1 MKNFGNLRIKA
12 LKCVALVVLMALTL
26 TSCGDKPK
34 GTAETY
40 IISNFTNNPGVG
52 EFFTDSIARLYFC
65 DFSSMNTAVICPNPN
80 CSHTNEKSCSSYG
93 MGNHPILLGQSI
105 YFFDVEFVLSDDG
118 ASENMIIYKANTDG
132 TNRSVVH
139 TEKGISLAWYSRM
152 VVHNNTAYFPA
163 EEREFDEYGNSTGFE
178 TAYLCSFDLSSGKF
192 KKITE
197 IYHGYHGGCY
207 IYGIYNDKIYMDVV
221 ASDIKIDYSD
231 LDAIIKDEESED
243 SEDSEDSYMCYNIP
257 EGEFVKSDIPNFI
270 FVNEEYFIYCNEG
283 TTTILDKNGDIAL
296 EIDIDTTYSI
306 LTVVNGKFFL
316 EHDGVCYD
324 IESKKKYKLNN
335 SGCEIISYFNGQY
348 ILRYPNE
355 SDNVAYSYKA
365 MSESELIGDE
375 IK

>member
-34 GTAETY
+34 DIAETY
-40 IISNFTNNPGVG
+40 IISNYTNNPGVG
-52 EFFTDSIARLYFC
+52 EFFTDSMERLNFC
-65 DFSSMNTAVICPNPN
+65 DFSSMNTAIICPNPN

-93 MGNHPILLGQSI
+93 MGNHPILFDQSI
-105 YFFDVEFVLSDDG
+105 YFFDTEFVFSGDNTS
-118 ASENMIIYKANTDG
+118 ANMIIYKANTDG

-139 TEKGISLAWYSRM
+139 TEKGISLYAYSRM
-152 VVHNNTAYFPA
+152 IIHKNIAYFPA
-163 EEREFDEYGNSTGFE
+163 QDIEFDEGNSTGFE

-197 IYHGYHGGCY
+197 IYSGYSGACW
-207 IYGIYNDKIYMDVV
+207 IYGVYNDKIYMDVG

-243 SEDSEDSYMCYNIP
+243 SEDSYMCYNIP
-257 EGEFVKSDIPNFI
+257 EGEFVKSDIPNFV
-270 FVNEEYFIYCNEG
+270 FVNEDYFIYNDES
-283 TTTILDKNGDIAL
+283 TVILDKNGDIAL
-296 EIDIDTTYSI
+296 EIDAENTDFALS
-306 LTVVNGKFFL
+306 VVNGKLFL

-335 SGCEIISYFNGQY
+335 SGCEIISYFNDQY

>member
-1 MKNFGNLRIKA
+1 MMHFKNLRIKS

-26 TSCGDKPK
+26 ASCGDKPK

-52 EFFTDSIARLYFC
+52 EFFTDSMERLYFC

-93 MGNHPILLGQSI
+93 MRNHPILFDQSI
-105 YFFDVEFVLSDDG
+105 YFFDTEFVFSGDNT
-118 ASENMIIYKANTDG
+118 SVNMIIYKANTDG

-152 VVHNNTAYFPA
+152 VVHNNIAYFPA
-163 EEREFDEYGNSTGFE
+163 EDIEFEKGNSTDFSTG
-178 TAYLCSFDLSSGKF
+178 YLCSFDLSSGEF
-192 KKITE
+192 KNITE
-197 IYHGYHGGCY
+197 IYSGYHGGCI
-207 IYGIYNDKIYMDVV
+207 IYGIYNDKIYMDVG

-231 LDAIIKDEESED
+231 LDALIRERDSED
-243 SEDSEDSYMCYNIP
+243 YEDSEDSYMCYNIP
-257 EGEFVKSDIPNFI
+257 EGEFVKSDIPNFV
-270 FVNEEYFIYCNEG
+270 FVNEDYFIYNDKS
-283 TTTILDKNGDIAL
+283 TVILDKNGDIAL
-296 EIDIDTTYSI
+296 EIDAENTDFALS
-306 LTVVNGKFFL
+306 VVNGKLFL
-316 EHDGVCYD
+316 EHDEVCYD

-335 SGCEIISYFNGQY
+335 SGCKIISYFNDQY